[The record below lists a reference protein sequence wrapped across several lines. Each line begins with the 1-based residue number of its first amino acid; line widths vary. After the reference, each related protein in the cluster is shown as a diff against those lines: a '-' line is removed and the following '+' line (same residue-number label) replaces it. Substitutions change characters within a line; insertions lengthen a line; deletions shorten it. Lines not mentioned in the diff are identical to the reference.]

1 MRINVC
7 STAKIVSVL
16 NLLETALNW
25 YDGVFMITTEA
36 LLIQVRK
43 YRANANV
50 DSLRRVNAILEIDQ
64 NKVEWWNDKEF
75 VAELDRRYDVLES
88 GEEKGITT
96 EDLEISFEKCR
107 LARQGN

>member
-7 STAKIVSVL
+7 STVKIVSVSCF
-16 NLLETALNW
+16 LETSLNW
-25 YDGVFMITTEA
+25 YYGVFMIRTETFRN
-36 LLIQVRK
+36 QVRK

-64 NKVEWWNDKEF
+64 NKGELWNDKEF

-96 EDLEISFEKCR
+96 EELEISFEKRR
-107 LARQGN
+107 LARYSK